1 MTLLLL
7 MSEVASVCSWLSDVA
22 IACCGGGGASGMGA
36 AAILRSAACIAA
48 RKHPALT
55 NSAATYCTASVTKSV
70 TNLRLK
76 VICSARRSFCSSA
89 SVQAALPM
97 NTVDT
102 LLATFSDARP

>member
-22 IACCGGGGASGMGA
+22 IACCGGGASGMGA